1 MHSPPHRSLSGS
13 LREQPCQRSGLLS
26 TLTHRFGRSEVP
38 RVCSKSP
45 THIREAT
52 KRFMWPGRLACW
64 REDHELS
71 RRLPPDPSNVQGLVA
86 LSQHGDRIVDLRSAK
101 EGVCAG
107 QMIHACATISLSR
120 TARSPKPD
128 DLMR

>member
-1 MHSPPHRSLSGS
+1 
-13 LREQPCQRSGLLS
+13 
-26 TLTHRFGRSEVP
+26 
-38 RVCSKSP
+38 VCSKSP

-52 KRFMWPGRLACW
+52 KRLMWPGKLTRW

-71 RRLPPDPSNVQGLVA
+71 GRFPADASDVQGFIA
-86 LSQHGDRIVDLRSAK
+86 LSQQSDRIVDLRSVK
-101 EGVCAG
+101 EGVYAG
-107 QMIHACATISLSR
+107 QLIHICAAISLSR